1 MQGDPQ
7 AAKVS
12 VRVPSWTSTD
22 GATATLN
29 GQILN
34 LTSAGNFTNEM
45 ILIFQMRDPLLHDC
59 RPLTGDFLTLTKLW
73 GDDTL
78 LLRFPINLR
87 TEAIKGTKCRTMSES
102 FWAERKVSV
111 HSGLE

>member
-1 MQGDPQ
+1 
-7 AAKVS
+7 

-45 ILIFQMRDPLLHDC
+45 ILIFQMRDPLLHAC
-59 RPLTGDFLTLTKLW
+59 RSLAGDFLTLTKLW

-87 TEAIKGTKCRTMSES
+87 TEAIKGMKSQTMFKS
-102 FWAERKVSV
+102 FCAEHKVSV
-111 HSGLE
+111 HSGFEDFERV